1 MRSNRRRA
9 LRHQEPFEPCLL
21 QNDKVR
27 WSPVY
32 FDFVIFVGGIL
43 TVLLADKLIDA
54 IPIVL
59 DILKVSSHNS
69 DQNDRTEE
77 RYQSRSHFPM
87 VTVNKSGVN
96 SVLRYFDFFKRNKL
110 LLFFEVG
117 NSSYYTR
124 ASFSLLADLQKTMPV
139 IMKLIPPQIPTATL
153 SKGPV
158 SSREPKRARVLI
170 YFEIVRN
177 FS

>member
-43 TVLLADKLIDA
+43 TVLL
-54 IPIVL
+54 
-59 DILKVSSHNS
+59 NS

-96 SVLRYFDFFKRNKL
+96 SLLRYFDFFKRNKL